1 MMNHRISFYF
11 ILVSFLLIYVGYVI
25 SRLIPFDL
33 DHVVYICQS
42 ALQSLP
48 NTFNYLVWG
57 ITAIIIMKIITDYIS
72 IQKQIKK
79 FARIATPQNLSK
91 LLIKHNILDKVI
103 IYKNSEPEAYCIGL
117 LKPKIY
123 ISSKLIKIM
132 DENELESILV
142 HEMYHMQNRNNLIL
156 FIFKYFSYILFPF
169 PFIKDLHKQYE
180 LQAEIEADK
189 MASIS
194 LNKHNPLLKALKK
207 LLLYEPPS
215 IDYGFGFSKA
225 EAVEYRVKSLVSGKV
240 QSTTFSMRRISISI
254 ASFIIF
260 SLLLFLPISRTH
272 IHAEGKNYIIVCYD
286 NNDCQNLCKSNIQI
300 RPLYTPVKN
309 ASIKL

>member
-1 MMNHRISFYF
+1 MKNHKITFYL
-11 ILVSFLLIYVGYVI
+11 ILVSVLLFYVGFIV
-25 SRLIPFDL
+25 SRLIPFDF
-33 DHVVYICQS
+33 DHIVYMCQS

-57 ITAIIIMKIITDYIS
+57 ITTVITMKIIADYIS

-79 FARIATPQNLSK
+79 YTSMPTPRNLNE

-103 IYKNSEPEAYCIGL
+103 IYQNSEPEAYCIGL

-123 ISSKLIKIM
+123 ISSQLIKIM
-132 DENELESILV
+132 DENEFESILI

-156 FIFKYFSYILFPF
+156 YILNYFSYILFPF
-169 PFIKDLHKQYE
+169 PFIKDLSKHYE

-207 LLLYEPPS
+207 LLLYKPS
-215 IDYGFGFSKA
+215 SINYGFGFSKA
-225 EAVEYRVKSLVSGKV
+225 EAVEYRIKSLVSGKA
-240 QSTTFSMRRISISI
+240 QSTNFSLRRISISI
-254 ASFIIF
+254 ISFIIF

-272 IHAEGKNYIIVCYD
+272 IHAEGKDYLVVCYD
-286 NNDCQNLCKSNIQI
+286 NSDCQNICRSNVQI
-300 RPLYTPVKN
+300 KPLYTPITN
-309 ASIKL
+309 ASIR